1 MNCFFSSIKTLA
13 VTGTFP
19 RDEEVSD
26 KLGRFPPPGPGSKSH
41 SGDIILPLKKSP
53 LEGLDFF
60 KDTVTF
66 GVGPA
71 ALNISD

>member
-19 RDEEVSD
+19 RDEELSGE
-26 KLGRFPPPGPGSKSH
+26 LGRFPPPGPGSKSH
-41 SGDIILPLKKSP
+41 SEDIILPLKKS
-53 LEGLDFF
+53 LLKGLDFF

-66 GVGPA
+66 GVEPA
-71 ALNISD
+71 ALNNSD